1 MKDIIYS
8 IVIPVYNEEEN
19 LLELYHRLKKVL
31 VNLDELYGIIFV
43 NDGSMDRTRD
53 IIYELRNSDPNI
65 KLISFSRNFGH
76 QTSVSAGLDFA
87 SGHATIMM
95 DGDLQD
101 PPEIIPR
108 LIEKWQE
115 GYKVVYALR
124 KKRKEGLFKRFA
136 YSTFYRLLKKI
147 SYIDIP
153 LDSGDFSLIDRKVV
167 DLLIKMPERN
177 KFIRGLR
184 AWVGFQQI
192 GIEYER
198 DKRYAGE
205 PKYSLNKLLNLAL
218 DGLISFSYAPLKL
231 ATSFGFVVS
240 GFASM
245 GGHPWSH
252 QDAQCQSL
260 FRLQR
265 EVESFRESSHQVGEK
280 PHQSQHF
287 LVSQRAHSLLQSTL
301 ECREVFLGTDFACQ
315 PRMMLMVGITLL

>member
-31 VNLDELYGIIFV
+31 VNLDELYEIIFV

-240 GFASM
+240 GFAFF
-245 GGHPWSH
+245 G
-252 QDAQCQSL
+252 AI
-260 FRLQR
+260 FTFIQR
-265 EVESFRESSHQVGEK
+265 ITIGTIPGFATTVISI
-280 PHQSQHF
+280 
-287 LVSQRAHSLLQSTL
+287 L
-301 ECREVFLGTDFACQ
+301 FLGGIQ
-315 PRMMLMVGITLL
+315 LMTIGILGEYIGRIYDEVKQRPLYIVEEIIGFDGDE